1 MKTRNRPFLIVVLA
15 LFAFCIGALAQVTN
29 SPPGIADVDQ
39 KIADTISKFSYWKT
53 LIVPLTLILVAAIKK
68 WVAFIPD
75 KWLPWTGPIIGGLLD
90 LLASK
95 FGFWTGDAGAG
106 AAMGGLA
113 TWAHQALFVQPA
125 SGGSDYSNGDGEAA
139 KSKVPMIL
147 LIAALSFGF
156 VAPMTTGCSI
166 FGNPQRTAEAKK
178 FDTFTSVYEA
188 ARGTYK
194 AFKREC
200 FYGRVTAANE
210 KIGRQAWDDFRL
222 AYDKAFKVGMGDT
235 PATTEFL
242 ELKNRFI
249 QIILTH
255 SN

>member
-1 MKTRNRPFLIVVLA
+1 MKNRNRPFLIVILA
-15 LFAFCIGALAQVTN
+15 LFALCVGALAQVTTN
-29 SPPGIADVDQ
+29 APPEIFDVDK
-39 KIADTISKFSYWKT
+39 KIAATVNKFSYWQGMLLPIT
-53 LIVPLTLILVAAIKK
+53 LVLVAGIKK
-68 WVAFIPD
+68 YVRLIPD
-75 KWLPWTGPIIGGLLD
+75 RYLPIAAPIVGGLLD
-90 LLASK
+90 MAAQK
-95 FGFWTGDAGAG
+95 FGFWTGNAAVG
-106 AAMGGLA
+106 AAMGALA
-113 TWAHQALFVQPA
+113 TWAHQLWNQNT
-125 SGGSDYSNGDGEAA
+125 GSDYSNGEGETPAP
-139 KSKVPMIL
+139 KIPMIL
-147 LIAALSFGF
+147 LIGALSFGL

-235 PATTEFL
+235 LATTEFL

-249 QIILTH
+249 QIILAH